1 MSDDDHRFIFPRR
14 GILLIL
20 SAPSGAG
27 KTTLARQL
35 IAKNDNLRWSIS
47 HTTRACRAG
56 EVEGHDYHFVSEE
69 IFLTLRKNNAFAE
82 WAKVHSAY
90 YGTARATIDAALTSG
105 QDLLLDIDVQGAAQL
120 KVAYPEA
127 VSAFILPP
135 SWREL
140 ESRLRGRGTDHEGE
154 ITQRIRRARE
164 EVRELS
170 RYDYCVIND
179 EVKSG
184 VASLQ
189 AILSAERTRLS
200 RLDVS
205 QAQCWGSSQHVRAK
219 TGSCS

>member
-1 MSDDDHRFIFPRR
+1 MPDDDQGFTFPRR

-35 IAKNDNLRWSIS
+35 ISKNDNLRWSIS
-47 HTTRACRAG
+47 HTTRVCRAG
-56 EVEGHDYHFVSEE
+56 EIKGQDYHFVSEDT
-69 IFLTLRKNNAFAE
+69 FLMLQKNNAFAE
-82 WAKVHSAY
+82 SAKVHSAY
-90 YGTARATIDAALTSG
+90 YGTARATINAALTSG

-120 KVAYPEA
+120 KAAYPEA

-135 SWREL
+135 SWSEL
-140 ESRLRGRGTDHEGE
+140 ESRLRGRGTDHAEE

-164 EVRELS
+164 EVGELS

-179 EVKSG
+179 EIESG
-184 VASLQ
+184 VASLH
-189 AILSAERTRLS
+189 AILSAERIRLS

-205 QAQCWGSSQHVRAK
+205 QAQGLGSPQHRAAK
-219 TGSCS
+219 TGTSS

>member
-1 MSDDDHRFIFPRR
+1 MSNDDQRFTFPRR

-35 IAKNDNLRWSIS
+35 IAKNNNLRWSIS
-47 HTTRACRAG
+47 HTTRGCRAG
-56 EVEGHDYHFVSEE
+56 EVEGQDYHFVSEGT
-69 IFLTLRKNNAFAE
+69 FLTLRKNNAFAE

-90 YGTARATIDAALTSG
+90 YGTARATINAALTSG
-105 QDLLLDIDVQGAAQL
+105 QDLLLDLDVQGAAQL
-120 KVAYPEA
+120 KAAYPEA

-140 ESRLRGRGTDHEGE
+140 ESRLRGRGTDHEQE

-164 EVRELS
+164 EVGELS

-179 EVKSG
+179 EVESG

-205 QAQCWGSSQHVRAK
+205 QAQGSSSSPHVAAR
-219 TGSCS
+219 TGTCS

>member
-1 MSDDDHRFIFPRR
+1 MPDDEQGFTFPRR

-35 IAKNDNLRWSIS
+35 ISKSDNLRWSIS
-47 HTTRACRAG
+47 HTTRVCRAG
-56 EVEGHDYHFVSEE
+56 EVEGQDYHFVSEDT
-69 IFLTLRKNNAFAE
+69 FLTLRKNNAFAE
-82 WAKVHSAY
+82 WAKVHGAY

-120 KVAYPEA
+120 KAAYPEA

-135 SWREL
+135 SCSEL
-140 ESRLRGRGTDHEGE
+140 ESRLRGRGTDHEEE

-170 RYDYCVIND
+170 HYDYCVIND
-179 EVKSG
+179 EIESG
-184 VASLQ
+184 VASLH
-189 AILSAERTRLS
+189 AILSAERVRLS

-205 QAQCWGSSQHVRAK
+205 QAQCSGSPQHGAVK
-219 TGSCS
+219 TGTCS